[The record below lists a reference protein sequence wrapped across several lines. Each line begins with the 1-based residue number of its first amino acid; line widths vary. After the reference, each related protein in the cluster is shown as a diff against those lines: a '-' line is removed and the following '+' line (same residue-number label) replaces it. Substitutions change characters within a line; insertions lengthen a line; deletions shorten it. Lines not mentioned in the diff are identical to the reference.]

1 MNWVRHSSRTTF
13 ETGLIGTQY
22 CTSIIKLEVRD
33 CFSLSFFPYMQLISR
48 NMHCV
53 TRRTIRVPGHISD
66 SFKGRDI
73 AQKAPLLSAVLSN
86 DRGKLK

>member
-1 MNWVRHSSRTTF
+1 MNWVRHGSSTTF

-22 CTSIIKLEVRD
+22 CTELFLAFIFR
-33 CFSLSFFPYMQLISR
+33 YMQLISR

-73 AQKAPLLSAVLSN
+73 TQKAPLLSAVLSN